1 MVIITPVDG
10 HHYAREAGACELCT
24 ARMIEA
30 MRLCRDVLDNITQT
44 VRPASCAMAI
54 AFVFACAISV
64 TWHSHWFPLK

>member
-1 MVIITPVDG
+1 
-10 HHYAREAGACELCT
+10 
-24 ARMIEA
+24 MIEA